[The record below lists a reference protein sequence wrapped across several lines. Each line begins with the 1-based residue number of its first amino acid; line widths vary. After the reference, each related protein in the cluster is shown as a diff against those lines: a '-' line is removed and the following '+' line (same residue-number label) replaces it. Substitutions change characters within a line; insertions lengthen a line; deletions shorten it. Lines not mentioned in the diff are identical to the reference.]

1 MFSCVLL
8 CVVSTTHWVANC
20 LKHNSAR
27 IFFPKK
33 GRFKRLSGLEA
44 AHIYFCTIQMG
55 SAHKS
60 SIIFFVIHLF
70 WKQKYARIVFQMIHN
85 FMPELC
91 FRGSITYYALLY
103 NCSLIITPEKLYH
116 KNNITGFRSDISL
129 LSTLSMKNLSWHLS
143 WLWHS
148 RPRALYRPPAPCEV

>member
-1 MFSCVLL
+1 MDMLNCVLL
-8 CVVSTTHWVANC
+8 WGVSTTHWVANC

-27 IFFPKK
+27 ILFPKK
-33 GRFKRLSGLEA
+33 GRLKRLSGLEA
-44 AHIYFCTIQMG
+44 AHIYCTIEMG

-60 SIIFFVIHLF
+60 SIFFVSHLF
-70 WKQKYARIVFQMIHN
+70 WKQNYTRIVFQMIHN

-91 FRGSITYYALLY
+91 FRWSITYYALLY
-103 NCSLIITPEKLYH
+103 NCSLIITPEKLNH
-116 KNNITGFRSDISL
+116 KKNITDFRSDISL
-129 LSTLSMKNLSWHLS
+129 VSTLSMKNLSWHLS